1 MTATATRETRRT
13 PVPLRQMAG
22 AWAASL
28 VMLVV
33 AGAATGVAVLTS
45 PPTDEVGAVVSLW
58 LPLLVA
64 PMFAAAASVLVLR
77 APEARVGEWLQAA
90 LPVPG
95 VGAVFMVAVGLAF
108 NGPTLVGLAFVV
120 PALVLLAVSAGSAVT
135 ACWAKGRLRWARASR
150 LGPAGR

>member
-95 VGAVFMVAVGLAF
+95 GRGVHGRRRPGVQR
-108 NGPTLVGLAFVV
+108 PPLVGLAFVV

-135 ACWAKGRLRWARASR
+135 AGWAKGRLRWARASR